1 MNRGTPK
8 PKPQSPPPPS
18 SQPAMSSPTANPTPP
33 PTRPTRDFLPSFPE
47 WAPFSHLES
56 LGSVL
61 FSPLATQALY
71 KGDTMGMALQLMQNR
86 QLAGRG
92 GVAKQQGKGGDS
104 GNPALKHDYVPTG
117 DELLASGDIPVS
129 TAPLSL
135 FQGFKAT
142 YPSYEKHGSLAKP
155 KGKHH
160 KRRKNGM
167 LTDGKGRD
175 SLDSDGVS
183 DQYLSLSLEALTNRV
198 L

>member
-1 MNRGTPK
+1 
-8 PKPQSPPPPS
+8 
-18 SQPAMSSPTANPTPP
+18 
-33 PTRPTRDFLPSFPE
+33 
-47 WAPFSHLES
+47 
-56 LGSVL
+56 
-61 FSPLATQALY
+61 
-71 KGDTMGMALQLMQNR
+71 MGMALQLMQNR

-92 GVAKQQGKGGDS
+92 GVTKQGKGGGGAYDS
-104 GNPALKHDYVPTG
+104 GDPGTALKHDYVPTG

-183 DQYLSLSLEALTNRV
+183 GERGY
-198 L
+198 